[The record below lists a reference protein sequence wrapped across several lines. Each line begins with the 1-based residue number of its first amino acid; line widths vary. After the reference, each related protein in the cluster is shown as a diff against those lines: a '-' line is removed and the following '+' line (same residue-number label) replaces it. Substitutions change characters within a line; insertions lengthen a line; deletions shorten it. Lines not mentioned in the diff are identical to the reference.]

1 MAGALPMGTF
11 LGMVAAFFT
20 AGTVGRAT
28 AGHEM
33 SLSGGGMSLSAV
45 ICLSAGGM
53 SLSAGDFSLSALTSF
68 SAVNCAFLL

>member
-20 AGTVGRAT
+20 AGTVGRVA

-45 ICLSAGGM
+45 ICLSLLVA
-53 SLSAGDFSLSALTSF
+53 
-68 SAVNCAFLL
+68 CPFLLVTSPFLL

>member
-45 ICLSAGGM
+45 ICLSLLVA
-53 SLSAGDFSLSALTSF
+53 
-68 SAVNCAFLL
+68 CPFLLVTSPFLL